1 MSALAPCVAPPLGR
15 GLGGGLGTHA
25 NQASIPES
33 QDQQASVANGNRR
46 PFGGSPEPTPPCRAP
61 LRWRGTLR
69 EFLEVAAPIES
80 GRRYQAETPCNTSPE
95 RATHASPG
103 HRPGNRTKPTRHQP

>member
-33 QDQQASVANGNRR
+33 QDQQASVANGKPPRVRWLPRTHPALSGTPPLEGNASGR
-46 PFGGSPEPTPPCRAP
+46 FGGSR
-61 LRWRGTLR
+61 
-69 EFLEVAAPIES
+69 
-80 GRRYQAETPCNTSPE
+80 
-95 RATHASPG
+95 
-103 HRPGNRTKPTRHQP
+103 